1 MRGAIFYT
9 LKNNILNPPIN
20 FYFVFFFFFYLA
32 FLTVDKMLNLLTL
45 IKEFLYLLP

>member
-9 LKNNILNPPIN
+9 LKNNILNPLIN
-20 FYFVFFFFFYLA
+20 FYFVFFFYLA

>member
-20 FYFVFFFFFYLA
+20 FYFVFFFLFG
-32 FLTVDKMLNLLTL
+32 FLNG
-45 IKEFLYLLP
+45 

>member
-20 FYFVFFFFFYLA
+20 FYFVFFFFLFG
-32 FLTVDKMLNLLTL
+32 FLNG
-45 IKEFLYLLP
+45 